1 MDDIEFSVKV
11 LKTGADTSGK
21 FVILNHTEF
30 YPDGK
35 GGQLGDKGLIGNSNV
50 IKVLEST
57 DNIIFHYVDQYP
69 DSDTV
74 ECKIDRVRRKDIS
87 IQHTAQHILSG
98 AFSKLF
104 SIETVG
110 FHMGED
116 YTTIDLNIEK
126 INEESIFK
134 VENLANEIVIENL
147 KVKNYFVSESDL
159 QNLNLRKKEDLKG
172 NIRIVEVEGFDLSM
186 CGGTH
191 VNSTGEIGLIK
202 VIKQEKVKKIN
213 TRLFFVAGLRALRD
227 YREKVQIISNISQ
240 FLTTGEEEIFLKV
253 QNLLE
258 ENKALLKE
266 NKIQKEMLLEHVA
279 KDLLNN
285 AEKIGELQFVFKVLE
300 SYTRDDISLLGKII
314 SSKEKVTAFLLG
326 KEDHFFGVL
335 VSNTGVTFNFEDIKK
350 EFNNFL
356 LRSWGKKN
364 FMFFEFN
371 NRVKIDDIKNSI
383 QLKLRELI

>member
-1 MDDIEFSVKV
+1 MNDIEFSAKV
-11 LKTGADTSGK
+11 LKIGTDASGK
-21 FVILNHTEF
+21 FIILDHTEF

-35 GGQLGDKGLIGNSNV
+35 GGQLGDKGLIGNSHV

-74 ECKIDRVRRKDIS
+74 ECKIDRARRKDIS

-104 SIETVG
+104 NIETIG

-116 YTTIDLNIEK
+116 YTTIDLNIDKVYEDL
-126 INEESIFK
+126 IFK
-134 VENLANEIVIENL
+134 AEDLANEIVLENRA
-147 KVKNYFVSESDL
+147 VKNYFVPESDL

-202 VIKQEKVKKIN
+202 IIKQEKVKKIN

-253 QNLLE
+253 QNLLD

-266 NKIQKEMLLEHVA
+266 NKIQKEMLFEHVA
-279 KDLLNN
+279 KNLLDN
-285 AEKIGELQFVFKVLE
+285 AEKIGELQFVFKALE
-300 SYTRDDISLLGKII
+300 NYTRDDISLLGKIV
-314 SSKEKVTAFLLG
+314 SSSEKVITFLLG

-335 VSNTGVTFNFEDIKK
+335 VSNTGVTLNFEDIKK

-356 LRSWGKKN
+356 LRSWGNKN

-371 NRVKIDDIKNSI
+371 NNVKIDDIKTSI
-383 QLKLRELI
+383 QLQLRRAL

>member
-21 FVILNHTEF
+21 FVILDHTEF

-227 YREKVQIISNISQ
+227 YRVEVQIISNIAQ
-240 FLTTGEEEIFLKV
+240 FLTAGE
-253 QNLLE
+253 
-258 ENKALLKE
+258 
-266 NKIQKEMLLEHVA
+266 
-279 KDLLNN
+279 
-285 AEKIGELQFVFKVLE
+285 AE
-300 SYTRDDISLLGKII
+300 
-314 SSKEKVTAFLLG
+314 
-326 KEDHFFGVL
+326 
-335 VSNTGVTFNFEDIKK
+335 
-350 EFNNFL
+350 NFL
-356 LRSWGKKN
+356 AGQSL
-364 FMFFEFN
+364 
-371 NRVKIDDIKNSI
+371 VK
-383 QLKLRELI
+383 